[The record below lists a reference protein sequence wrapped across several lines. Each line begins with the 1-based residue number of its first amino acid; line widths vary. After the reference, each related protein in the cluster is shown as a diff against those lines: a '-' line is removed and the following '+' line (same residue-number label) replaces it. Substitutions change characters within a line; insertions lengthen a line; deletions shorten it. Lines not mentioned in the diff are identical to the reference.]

1 MVPIKEFAAGL
12 ASIPEQQF
20 THQAVLDY
28 MRRNRVD
35 VLSLTPYLYFSGE
48 HYTRN
53 LIHRTHLFELI
64 AICWETGQRS
74 AIHNHRDQRCWMAM
88 AYGKVQVQNFRLV
101 RKDAATG
108 FCELEPSTHFVVDLD
123 SPQEVDP
130 VEPIH
135 QVVNPHSF
143 GSRAVT
149 LHVYSRPFDTCEI
162 YDLKTKHY
170 EDVKLVN
177 TTEYGVVKTAMKLE
191 KVTLLP
197 APESV
202 HRL

>member
-1 MVPIKEFAAGL
+1 M
-12 ASIPEQQF
+12 
-20 THQAVLDY
+20 
-28 MRRNRVD
+28 
-35 VLSLTPYLYFSGE
+35 
-48 HYTRN
+48 
-53 LIHRTHLFELI
+53 
-64 AICWETGQRS
+64 
-74 AIHNHRDQRCWMAM
+74 
-88 AYGKVQVQNFRLV
+88 
-101 RKDAATG
+101 
-108 FCELEPSTHFVVDLD
+108 
-123 SPQEVDP
+123 
-130 VEPIH
+130 EPIH

-197 APESV
+197 APDTV

>member
-1 MVPIKEFAAGL
+1 MVPIKEFADGL
-12 ASIPEQQF
+12 ASIPEKQF
-20 THQAVLDY
+20 TDQAVLDY
-28 MRRNRVD
+28 MRGNRVD
-35 VLSLTPYLYFSGE
+35 VLSLASYLYFSGE

-53 LIHRTHLFELI
+53 LIHRTPLFELI

-74 AIHNHRDQRCWMAM
+74 AIHNHRDQRCWMAV

-101 RKDAATG
+101 RKNAATG
-108 FCELEPSTHFVVDLD
+108 FCELESSTHFVIDLD

-130 VEPIH
+130 AEPIH

-162 YDLKTKHY
+162 YDLKTEHY

-177 TTEYGVVKTAMKLE
+177 TTAMRLE
-191 KVTLLP
+191 KVTVLP
-197 APESV
+197 APDTV

>member
-1 MVPIKEFAAGL
+1 MVPIEEFAAGL
-12 ASIPEQQF
+12 ASIPEKQF

-28 MRRNRVD
+28 MRGNRVD
-35 VLSLTPYLYFSGE
+35 VPSLAPYLFFSGE
-48 HYTRN
+48 RYTRN
-53 LIHRTHLFELI
+53 LIHRTALFELI

-108 FCELEPSTHFVVDLD
+108 FCELEPSTHFVIDLD

-170 EDVKLVN
+170 EDVKLAN
-177 TTEYGVVKTAMKLE
+177 TTEYGVVKTAIKLE

-197 APESV
+197 APDTV